1 MRVSVEV
8 WLNDFGLGQNS
19 EAFGASDNG
28 VQTLSSF
35 DRVDFKELSVTSLGY
50 HKKKLVASEAP

>member
-1 MRVSVEV
+1 MGVEV

-35 DRVDFKELSVTSLGY
+35 DRVDFKELSVTSLR
-50 HKKKLVASEAP
+50 HRMKKTAANEAP